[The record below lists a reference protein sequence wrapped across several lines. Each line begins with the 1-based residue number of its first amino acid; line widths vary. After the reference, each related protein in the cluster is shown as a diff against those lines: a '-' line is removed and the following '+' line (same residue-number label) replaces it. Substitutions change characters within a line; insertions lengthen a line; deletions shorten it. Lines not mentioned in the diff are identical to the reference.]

1 MLEEK
6 TLKEIKTRI
15 IDYQNREII
24 KTKNNPRFTEFF
36 LKNAEDSIESAKVLF
51 EITTNP
57 EKQKQFGF
65 TNFNGL
71 LWVVNASYYSM
82 FYMTRALLEN
92 EGIKIKTDLSIHLVT
107 FDVLVHYFYLTKKLQ
122 KEFIEDL
129 LEAEND
135 AAELLGKQNADEIIE
150 EYYFERRK
158 RGIFTYEMGEIL
170 LQTKAKTSLERA
182 QKFRKE
188 ILSIIHKY

>member
-1 MLEEK
+1 MEAIVLEEK

-15 IDYQNREII
+15 IYYQNREII
-24 KTKNNPRFTEFF
+24 KTKNNPKFTEFF
-36 LKNAEDSIESAKVLF
+36 LKNAENSIESAKVLF

-92 EGIKIKTDLSIHLVT
+92 EGVNLNILRSYPHPRGVSLRSPASLCFAVGHYTSKNSLSLN
-107 FDVLVHYFYLTKKLQ
+107 FVLLFEIYGWFT
-122 KEFIEDL
+122 
-129 LEAEND
+129 
-135 AAELLGKQNADEIIE
+135 AACP
-150 EYYFERRK
+150 
-158 RGIFTYEMGEIL
+158 
-170 LQTKAKTSLERA
+170 
-182 QKFRKE
+182 
-188 ILSIIHKY
+188 

>member
-57 EKQKQFGF
+57 EKQK
-65 TNFNGL
+65 
-71 LWVVNASYYSM
+71 
-82 FYMTRALLEN
+82 
-92 EGIKIKTDLSIHLVT
+92 
-107 FDVLVHYFYLTKKLQ
+107 
-122 KEFIEDL
+122 
-129 LEAEND
+129 
-135 AAELLGKQNADEIIE
+135 
-150 EYYFERRK
+150 
-158 RGIFTYEMGEIL
+158 
-170 LQTKAKTSLERA
+170 
-182 QKFRKE
+182 
-188 ILSIIHKY
+188 